1 VLDAHELA
9 KMQLERDRVRTARAR
24 GWAKTDLFA
33 HKIERMSPSPLAF
46 LRGAAPLF
54 YEVLQRVPALAEGP
68 PGEGFIVGDLH
79 IENFGAFRPDPE
91 KGRHKNREPDAV
103 FDANDFDDCT
113 IGPWRFDV
121 LRLTTSLI
129 LGGRELG
136 ANGPETLVLANAL
149 LESYAR
155 EIAHPRAL
163 PPFPRTVKVL
173 LERATLRDRR
183 ALLDARTERAKR
195 ARQFVRGARYA
206 QLSTSLARDAERAFA
221 TYVQAHVGKKH
232 HTLYEIEDMA
242 FRIAGTGSL
251 GCLRIAVLV
260 RGKGKRHGE
269 WVFDMKEEDA
279 QASAMWLVPKN
290 SLRGSE
296 RVEKG
301 LRACLKAV
309 PRALGRTKLRGLPML
324 VRRLTPQEDKLDLLH
339 IPGNE
344 LVPLARLLGAL
355 TGRVHTRGATKKPK
369 RAWSAADVR
378 HILDSAVRLAGIH
391 EATYL
396 AFCQLAKEMK

>member
-1 VLDAHELA
+1 
-9 KMQLERDRVRTARAR
+9 M
-24 GWAKTDLFA
+24 
-33 HKIERMSPSPLAF
+33 
-46 LRGAAPLF
+46 F
-54 YEVLQRVPALAEGP
+54 YEVLERVPALGEGP

-79 IENFGAFRPDPE
+79 IENFGAFRPEPD
-91 KGRHKNREPDAV
+91 KGRHKNREPAAV
-103 FDANDFDDCT
+103 FDVNDFDDCT
-113 IGPWRFDV
+113 IGPWRFDL

-136 ANGPETLVLANAL
+136 ANGPEALVLASAL
-149 LESYAR
+149 LDAYAS
-155 EIAHPRAL
+155 EISRPHAL
-163 PPFPRTVKVL
+163 PAFPRTVKLL

-183 ALLDARTERAKR
+183 VLLDARTERAKK
-195 ARQFVRGARYA
+195 ARRFVRGPRYA
-206 QLSTSLARDAERAFA
+206 QLSASLARDAQRAFA
-221 TYVQAHVGKKH
+221 AYVQAHVGKKH
-232 HTLYEIEDMA
+232 YTLYEIEDMA

-279 QASAMWLVPKN
+279 QASAAKLVPKN
-290 SLRGSE
+290 SLRGSD
-296 RVEKG
+296 RVERG
-301 LRACLKAV
+301 LRACLEAV

-339 IPGNE
+339 IPGSE

-355 TGRVHTRGATKKPK
+355 VGRAHTRGATKKPK
-369 RAWSAADVR
+369 RGWSAAETR
-378 HILDSAVRLAGIH
+378 HVLDSAVRLAGIH

-396 AFCQLAKEMK
+396 AFCQLSKEKK